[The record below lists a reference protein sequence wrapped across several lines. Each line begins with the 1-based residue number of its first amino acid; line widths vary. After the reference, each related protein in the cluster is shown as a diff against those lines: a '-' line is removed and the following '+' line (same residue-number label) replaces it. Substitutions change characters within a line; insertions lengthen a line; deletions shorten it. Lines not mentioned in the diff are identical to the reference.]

1 MQRHSSCLL
10 FVVAVVLAS
19 AGSAARSAATLGDAS
34 AVHDWPA
41 VMALGEG
48 AALRL
53 ALSAGA
59 STNGRLVSAE
69 AAQITISTGSAK
81 RTLLVPDIRRI
92 AVVERRTKQKAQVG
106 VHDRRGR
113 RRSAGRPR
121 DAEQPRRLGGHA
133 CCGWGAIGAL
143 IGASDGF
150 FDHEERIRV
159 RCEDTPSPRPFQ
171 IAVVHGQRCGA
182 ALHNPLGVQACV
194 TVVAG
199 CDAS

>member
-48 AALRL
+48 AALRP

-59 STNGRLVSAE
+59 STNGWLVSAE

-92 AVVERRTKQKAQVG
+92 AVVERRTKQKAKWGFMIGAVG
-106 VHDRRGR
+106 G
-113 RRSAGRPR
+113 GL
-121 DAEQPRRLGGHA
+121 LGGLGTQSNQGA
-133 CCGWGAIGAL
+133 WAAMLAAGWGRL
-143 IGASDGF
+143 
-150 FDHEERIRV
+150 V
-159 RCEDTPSPRPFQ
+159 R
-171 IAVVHGQRCGA
+171 
-182 ALHNPLGVQACV
+182 
-194 TVVAG
+194 
-199 CDAS
+199 